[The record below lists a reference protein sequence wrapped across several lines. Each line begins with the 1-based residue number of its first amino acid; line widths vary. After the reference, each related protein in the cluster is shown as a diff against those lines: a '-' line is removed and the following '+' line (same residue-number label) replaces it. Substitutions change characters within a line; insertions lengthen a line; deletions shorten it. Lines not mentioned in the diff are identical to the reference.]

1 MGTEN
6 LKILKK
12 SLKTYGVEKTILV
25 CMEELSELIQAISK
39 IERYP
44 DEEIRKYNLV
54 EEIADVNVIV
64 EYLKIIYDINNEDI
78 SEWTERKLSRLS
90 KILGDE

>member
-39 IERYP
+39 VERYP

-54 EEIADVNVIV
+54 EEIADVNIIV

-78 SEWTERKLSRLS
+78 SEWADRKLSRLS

>member
-1 MGTEN
+1 METEN

-12 SLKTYGVEKTILV
+12 SLKTHGVEKTILV

-54 EEIADVNVIV
+54 EEIADVNIIV

-78 SEWTERKLSRLS
+78 SEWADRKLSRLS